1 MAEISSEENDYKAKE
16 LAFYEATVNAWI
28 TTKFEKD
35 KHLLTLS
42 LAAIGLLIT
51 LLTTVGAATVCQAL
65 IYGAAIFFFLI
76 SVISVL
82 FIFDRNSTHLQ
93 KILKGDES
101 NDPIL
106 KVLDKSA
113 SISFFIGIIFI
124 LFLGVNTTIAKLAE
138 ERRKERKW
146 VKAKRIKR

>member
-51 LLTTVGAATVCQAL
+51 LLTTVGAATVA
-65 IYGAAIFFFLI
+65 
-76 SVISVL
+76 
-82 FIFDRNSTHLQ
+82 RH
-93 KILKGDES
+93 
-101 NDPIL
+101 
-106 KVLDKSA
+106 
-113 SISFFIGIIFI
+113 
-124 LFLGVNTTIAKLAE
+124 
-138 ERRKERKW
+138 
-146 VKAKRIKR
+146 